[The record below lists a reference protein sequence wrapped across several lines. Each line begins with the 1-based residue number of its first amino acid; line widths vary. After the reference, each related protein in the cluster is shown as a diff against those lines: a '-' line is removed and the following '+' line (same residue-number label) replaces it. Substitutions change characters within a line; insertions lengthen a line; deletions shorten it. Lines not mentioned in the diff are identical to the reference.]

1 MLITLNDI
9 ARKAGVSVTTVSRV
23 LNKKSKKYRIA
34 ETTENRVL
42 AVARELNYLPNQLA
56 RGLRLKKT
64 QTIGLIVPDISNPF
78 FAHVTRMIQK
88 YAQDAGY
95 SLIVCN
101 TDESLE
107 SEIQQVNLLR
117 GKGVDGYIIMPVGLE
132 QAHIVELVESNKP
145 LVFLDRYFTNLNANA
160 VIVDN
165 YSGTYKGTE
174 YLIQNGHRDIAIIQG
189 LPNTSTNTA
198 RVRGYREA
206 LANHGIPVNE
216 RYLVGNDFRKD
227 NGYIETK
234 ILLGSDRPPTAIFTM
249 SDLITLGALE
259 AIYEQGMQIPDD
271 ISIIAFDDIDF
282 APFLKA
288 PLTAVRQPKELM
300 GRVAVKLLIEDIKM
314 RGKSSKQSIV
324 LKPDLV
330 FRESVR
336 NLFTNDMSH
345 IENYNNSESVL

>member
-117 GKGVDGYIIMPVGLE
+117 G
-132 QAHIVELVESNKP
+132 
-145 LVFLDRYFTNLNANA
+145 
-160 VIVDN
+160 
-165 YSGTYKGTE
+165 
-174 YLIQNGHRDIAIIQG
+174 
-189 LPNTSTNTA
+189 
-198 RVRGYREA
+198 
-206 LANHGIPVNE
+206 
-216 RYLVGNDFRKD
+216 
-227 NGYIETK
+227 
-234 ILLGSDRPPTAIFTM
+234 
-249 SDLITLGALE
+249 
-259 AIYEQGMQIPDD
+259 
-271 ISIIAFDDIDF
+271 
-282 APFLKA
+282 
-288 PLTAVRQPKELM
+288 
-300 GRVAVKLLIEDIKM
+300 
-314 RGKSSKQSIV
+314 
-324 LKPDLV
+324 
-330 FRESVR
+330 
-336 NLFTNDMSH
+336 
-345 IENYNNSESVL
+345 